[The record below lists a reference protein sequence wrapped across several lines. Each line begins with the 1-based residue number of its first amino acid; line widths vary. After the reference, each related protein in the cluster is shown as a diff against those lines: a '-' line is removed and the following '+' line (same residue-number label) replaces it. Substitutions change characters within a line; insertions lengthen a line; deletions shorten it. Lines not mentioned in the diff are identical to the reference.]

1 MEIVADMS
9 MTINFNLKTPA
20 KEHSLVFVI
29 IRIDGRTLRV
39 STQQNVLTASFDK
52 KKQRCFTSKEKFS
65 PRDNRHNEDVNK
77 VLDEIVAMAYRVYN
91 SSITECDMLSSV
103 HSVITELTERNNHK
117 KQILQM
123 SLTGLQRGIT
133 RFLKRLMRNSFYMR
147 IQHIGRHHWDVRL
160 MTMRM
165 HSKICMLGISLL

>member
-1 MEIVADMS
+1 MS

-91 SSITECDMLSSV
+91 SP
-103 HSVITELTERNNHK
+103 
-117 KQILQM
+117 
-123 SLTGLQRGIT
+123 
-133 RFLKRLMRNSFYMR
+133 
-147 IQHIGRHHWDVRL
+147 
-160 MTMRM
+160 
-165 HSKICMLGISLL
+165 

>member
-20 KEHSLVFVI
+20 KEHSRVFVI

-77 VLDEIVAMAYRVYN
+77 VLDEIVAMAYRARCRLLKTGFC
-91 SSITECDMLSSV
+91 SWMMP
-103 HSVITELTERNNHK
+103 
-117 KQILQM
+117 KQ
-123 SLTGLQRGIT
+123 
-133 RFLKRLMRNSFYMR
+133 
-147 IQHIGRHHWDVRL
+147 V
-160 MTMRM
+160 
-165 HSKICMLGISLL
+165 

>member
-1 MEIVADMS
+1 MS

-20 KEHSLVFVI
+20 KGHSLVFVI

-77 VLDEIVAMAYRVYN
+77 GHYQFGYPY
-91 SSITECDMLSSV
+91 
-103 HSVITELTERNNHK
+103 
-117 KQILQM
+117 
-123 SLTGLQRGIT
+123 GIPDSDP
-133 RFLKRLMRNSFYMR
+133 LYKYRLMYREDYS
-147 IQHIGRHHWDVRL
+147 IVRHSTLSPR
-160 MTMRM
+160 T
-165 HSKICMLGISLL
+165 

>member
-1 MEIVADMS
+1 MEIVADMSMS

-77 VLDEIVAMAYRVYN
+77 VLDEIVAMAYRARCRLLKTGFC
-91 SSITECDMLSSV
+91 SWMMP
-103 HSVITELTERNNHK
+103 
-117 KQILQM
+117 KQ
-123 SLTGLQRGIT
+123 
-133 RFLKRLMRNSFYMR
+133 
-147 IQHIGRHHWDVRL
+147 V
-160 MTMRM
+160 
-165 HSKICMLGISLL
+165 